1 MTGQATN
8 KPARRLNLTSAHDWL
23 NNHTRLGGLF
33 EMFSL
38 GSLFG
43 SLLGHYSSKQT
54 QIQVITRKLETRK
67 TPIKTGTREQV
78 GTYAKTLPISAKPLF
93 IGSIPIAASK
103 TCSTIA
109 SQKPKLPTSWL
120 FHAYVCCRTD
130 SMRFQW

>member
-1 MTGQATN
+1 M
-8 KPARRLNLTSAHDWL
+8 KLRFHRRGFIPHPSSFIH
-23 NNHTRLGGLF
+23 
-33 EMFSL
+33 
-38 GSLFG
+38 FG
-43 SLLGHYSSKQT
+43 RRS
-54 QIQVITRKLETRK
+54 QVVRQR
-67 TPIKTGTREQV
+67 
-78 GTYAKTLPISAKPLF
+78 SAKPLF